1 MKAKAPTS
9 KKPYLLRAMYEWL
22 VDNDFTPH
30 ILVDANEPGISAP
43 PSAIRDGR
51 VLLNIAP
58 AAVFGLNLG
67 NDLVSL
73 RASFS
78 GSQREVSFPMNSV
91 LAIYAREDVQ
101 QGIVF
106 AAEAEAPASE
116 QEAAAVV
123 ESPSE
128 PDKPPERKGRANLR
142 IVK

>member
-1 MKAKAPTS
+1 MKPKVPGS

-22 VDNDFTPH
+22 VDNEFTPH
-30 ILVDANEPGISAP
+30 ILIDAEAPGVSAP

-51 VLLNIAP
+51 VLLNISP

-67 NDLVSL
+67 NELVSL

-78 GSQREVSFPMNSV
+78 GAQREVSFPMPSI
-91 LAIYAREDVQ
+91 LAIYAREDIQ

-106 AAEAEAPASE
+106 NVEQAEPSEAGEAPPE
-116 QEAAAVV
+116 EA
-123 ESPSE
+123 PSE
-128 PDKPPERKGRANLR
+128 PDKPPEKKGRANLR